1 MLPVRFNEPISMETF
16 FPIIRVILCMDHSGS
31 HKLGVSINIQVS
43 HHGGKRTEVNLLL
56 GWRYP
61 ATYPPQTLFPA
72 LQWLVRMT
80 ESRMLRRDAVSLADN
95 ERIVLYAV
103 GMGVG

>member
-1 MLPVRFNEPISMETF
+1 MVDR
-16 FPIIRVILCMDHSGS
+16 G
-31 HKLGVSINIQVS
+31 QVS
-43 HHGGKRTEVNLLL
+43 QKTRLQISRML

-80 ESRMLRRDAVSLADN
+80 ESRMLRRDAVSLVDN

-103 GMGVG
+103 GMGVGWNRFDGY